1 MRFFSRTCVVLLL
14 AKPIFCS
21 AIDLQPN
28 DLVAPPPDKTY
39 LMLSYFNTQNTTYYR
54 NGTVISSS
62 VYSNP
67 VIDSPSMIVRAA
79 RTYAIG
85 ELPGLTFIQV
95 PYGTIQP
102 AGSIDSFSS
111 SSGLGDL
118 TVATALW
125 PYANRD
131 TRTYVGMA
139 GFLTIP
145 TGSYASSQPLNMG
158 ENRYKTA
165 LQIGLQKPIIGNL
178 DGMIAIDTM
187 WYGGNNQC
195 ATACGSASN
204 VPLNQKP
211 LTTTQLGAV
220 YKISQTYTLGAS
232 YFNVTGGATSI
243 NNRYQDN
250 VINTQRF
257 IVSAL
262 AYTDVGRFSVQYG
275 RDLAIENGFI
285 QTRLLTLRYMKPF

>member
-1 MRFFSRTCVVLLL
+1 MRFFYRTCVVFLL
-14 AKPIFCS
+14 AQPVFGL

-28 DLVAPPPDKTY
+28 DLVAPPPDKTS
-39 LMLSYFNTQNTTYYR
+39 LMLSYFSTQNTSYYR
-54 NGTVISSS
+54 NGSVVSSAP
-62 VYSNP
+62 YSNP
-67 VIDSPSMIVRAA
+67 VIDSPNLIIRAT
-79 RTYAIG
+79 RTYALG
-85 ELPGLTFIQV
+85 DLPGLTFIQL

-102 AGSIDSFSS
+102 SGSIDSFSS

-145 TGSYASSQPLNMG
+145 TGSYANSQPLNMG

-165 LQIGLQKPIIGNL
+165 LQVGLQKPIIGNL
-178 DGMIAIDTM
+178 DGMLAIDTM

-195 ATACGSASN
+195 ATDCGSASN

-257 IVSAL
+257 IVSAV
-262 AYTDVGRFSVQYG
+262 AYTDVGRFSLQYG

-285 QTRLLTLRYMKPF
+285 QTRLLAVRYLKSF

>member
-1 MRFFSRTCVVLLL
+1 MRFFYRTCVVFLL
-14 AKPIFCS
+14 ALPVLGS

-28 DLVAPPPDKTY
+28 DLVAPSPDKTF
-39 LMLSYFNTQNTTYYR
+39 LMLSYFSTQNTSYYR
-54 NGTVISSS
+54 NGTVVSSAP
-62 VYSNP
+62 YSNP
-67 VIDSPSMIVRAA
+67 IIDSPNMIIRAS
-79 RTYAIG
+79 RSYAIG

-102 AGSIDSFSS
+102 AGSINSFPSS
-111 SSGLGDL
+111 NGLGDL

-139 GFLTIP
+139 GFLTLP
-145 TGSYASSQPLNMG
+145 TGSYANSQSLNMG

-165 LQIGLQKPIIGNL
+165 LQIGLQTPIIGNL
-178 DGMIAIDTM
+178 DGMLAIDTM

-211 LTTTQLGAV
+211 LTTSQLGAV
-220 YKISQTYTLGAS
+220 YKINQTYTLGAS

-257 IVSAL
+257 MLTAQ

-275 RDLAIENGFI
+275 QDLAIENGFI
-285 QTRLLTLRYMKPF
+285 QTRLLAVRYTKSF

>member
-1 MRFFSRTCVVLLL
+1 MRCFNRIYIVFLL
-14 AKPIFCS
+14 AHPIFVF

-28 DLVAPPPDKTY
+28 DLVAPQPDNTY
-39 LMLSYFNTQNTTYYR
+39 LMLSFVSIQNTSFYR
-54 NGTVISSS
+54 NGKVVTSAP
-62 VYSNP
+62 YSNP
-67 VIDSPSMIVRAA
+67 VIESPNMILRTA
-79 RTYAIG
+79 RSYAIG
-85 ELPGLTFIQV
+85 ELPGLTFIQL
-95 PYGTIQP
+95 PYGTIEP
-102 AGSIDSFSS
+102 TGSIDSFSS
-111 SSGLGDL
+111 STGLGDL
-118 TVATALW
+118 TIATALW

-139 GFLTIP
+139 GFLTLP
-145 TGSYASSQPLNMG
+145 TGSYANSQPLNMG

-178 DGMIAIDTM
+178 DGMIAIDST

-195 ATACGSASN
+195 AAACGSASN

-257 IVSAL
+257 LVSAV
-262 AYTDVGRFSVQYG
+262 AYTDIGRFSVQYG